1 MASKHSKHS
10 TKTALDS
17 RTSVWMAG
25 VWLLIAAGAP
35 LACLHN
41 SEAQGVDP
49 NAKKDPNALA
59 SASKSST
66 PLPVTGPVADAQRLG
81 DAISMVAERV
91 SPAVVSMR
99 VETRREVQQNPF
111 HFFFGPQGGEGGE
124 QQAPVVRGSGSGIII
139 RADGYLVTNNHVVDN
154 ATRIEV
160 LLQDGRRF
168 VGKVIGTDPATDL
181 AVVKV
186 NATKLPTVNFAEADD
201 LRVGQWVVAIGSPFG
216 LDYTVTA
223 GVLSAVG
230 RGGIGANEIEDY
242 LQTDASI
249 NPGNSGGPLVNLRG
263 EVLGINTMIVGRGT
277 GIGFAVPAGLARNV
291 TEQLIATGKV
301 RRAWIG
307 VGFQELTP
315 ELAKQFGVDA
325 TRGALVSHVEPGG
338 PAAKA
343 GVKSGDII
351 RAVDGADIK
360 EGRDLLRNVLRK
372 PIGAKVALDV
382 LRQGKKQRVSLVT
395 AERPQSKGDKGQAA
409 SSPRGSSSVAP
420 GFGLQVQSLTPQ
432 LAEQLGLKD
441 ARGLV
446 VANVESGSPADRAGL
461 RPRDV
466 IVEADRNAVNQPADL
481 SKALT
486 DGKALLQVQRQAG
499 TFFAVISRD

>member
-1 MASKHSKHS
+1 MAMIGSNCKKLGQYTLRKPH
-10 TKTALDS
+10 
-17 RTSVWMAG
+17 VVAG
-25 VWLLIAAGAP
+25 WLMVAACAP
-35 LACLHN
+35 LACLNN
-41 SEAQGVDP
+41 SEAQSADSSGSNT
-49 NAKKDPNALA
+49 NAVA
-59 SASKSST
+59 SVGKTTTTAPSK
-66 PLPVTGPVADAQRLG
+66 GAIADAQRLG
-81 DAISMVAERV
+81 DAISTVAEQV

-99 VETRREVQQNPF
+99 VESRRAAAQNPF
-111 HFFFGPQGGEGGE
+111 QFFFGPFGEGGQ

-160 LLQDGRRF
+160 QLQDGRSF
-168 VGKVIGTDPATDL
+168 TGKVIGTDPATDL
-181 AVVKV
+181 AVVKI
-186 NATKLPTVNFAEADD
+186 NATKLPTVNFAEPND

-277 GIGFAVPAGLARNV
+277 GIGFAVPAALARHV
-291 TEQLIATGKV
+291 TEQLITTGKV

-325 TRGALVSHVEPGG
+325 TRGALVSHVEPSG

-351 RAVDGADIK
+351 LSVDGVSIK
-360 EGRDLLRNVLRK
+360 EGRDLLRNVLTK
-372 PIGAKVALDV
+372 PIGAKVAIDI
-382 LRQGKKQRVSLVT
+382 LRQGKKQRLSLIT
-395 AERPQSKGDKGQAA
+395 AERPRSKDDKEPSND
-409 SSPRGSSSVAP
+409 SSQGGASVAP
-420 GFGLQVQSLTPQ
+420 GFGLHVQPLTPQ
-432 LAEQLGLKD
+432 LAEQLGVQRKT
-441 ARGLV
+441 GMV
-446 VANVESGSPADRAGL
+446 VAQVESGSPAERAGL
-461 RPRDV
+461 HAGDL
-466 IVEADRNAVNQPADL
+466 IVEADRTPVAQSADL
-481 SKALT
+481 TRALG
-486 DGKALLQVQRQAG
+486 DGKALLQVVRRGGA
-499 TFFAVISRD
+499 FFTVVSQD